1 MRIQFHGACRTT
13 TGSMYLLQVNG
24 ARILLEC
31 GLYQGRRADA
41 YERNL
46 HFAFDP
52 ATVDVAILSH
62 AHIDHVGNFPN
73 LVKKGF
79 RGSIY
84 CTFATHTLAGVM
96 LKDSAKIQE
105 ADIDFLNR
113 IRAKEGL
120 PPAEPLYNQHDAEL
134 ASRQFV
140 AVGYDRPVYVADGVQ
155 VTFVD
160 AGHMLGSAQVVLDIK
175 EGDRKFRYLFSG
187 DVGRGEDPILKDPAR
202 VEGVDFL
209 QIESTYGC
217 REHEER
223 KRAGDEAME
232 KIEATIKRGGKVIIP
247 AFAVGRTQQVVY
259 KLHQEIRARHLPPV
273 PVYVDSPLAV
283 NATEIHRLH
292 PECFNEEIYQFLT
305 KVANPFEMENLTY
318 VRRAADSR
326 KLADLRGPAII
337 ISASGMAEAGRIL
350 HHLRNHIG
358 DPKNLILFVG
368 YCAENTLG
376 AQILAGKSPVR
387 IFGEPFEVRAQIAR
401 ADALSGHA
409 DQHELREYV
418 QNLGEGKDG
427 LQKIFVVHGEE
438 DQALCFGEALRKMK
452 PGAEVVVPVR
462 GQECE
467 V

>member
-1 MRIQFHGACRTT
+1 MKIQFHGACRTT
-13 TGSMYLLQVNG
+13 TGSMYLLLVNG
-24 ARILLEC
+24 QRILLEC
-31 GLYQGRRADA
+31 GLFQGRRADA
-41 YERNL
+41 YDRNAN
-46 HFAFDP
+46 FAFDP
-52 ATVDVAILSH
+52 ASIDVAILSH
-62 AHIDHVGNFPN
+62 AHIDHCGNFPN

-84 CTFATHTLAGVM
+84 CTFATHNLAGVM

-105 ADIDFLNR
+105 GDIDFLNR
-113 IRAKEGL
+113 IRAREGL
-120 PPAEPLYNQHDAEL
+120 PPATPLYTQEDAER
-134 ASRQFV
+134 AARQFV
-140 AVGYDRPVYVADGVQ
+140 AVGYDRAVTVADGVK

-160 AGHMLGSAQVVLDIK
+160 AGHMLGSAQVVLDVK
-175 EGDRKFRYLFSG
+175 ENGRAFRYLFSG
-187 DVGRGEDPILKDPAR
+187 DVGRGEDPILRDPVR
-202 VEGVDFL
+202 VDNVDFL

-223 KRAGDEAME
+223 QRSGNEAME
-232 KIEATIKRGGKVIIP
+232 KIEATIQRGGKVIIP

-292 PECFNEEIYQFLT
+292 PECFNDEIYRFLT
-305 KVANPFEMENLTY
+305 KVANPFDMENLTY
-318 VRRAADSR
+318 VRRATDSM

-358 DPKNLILFVG
+358 DPRNLVLFVG

-387 IFGEPFEVRAQIAR
+387 ILGESFEVRAQIAR
-401 ADALSGHA
+401 ADSLSGHA

-418 QNLGEGKDG
+418 QNIGESSAG
-427 LQKIFVVHGEE
+427 LRQIFVVHGEE

-452 PGAEVVVPVR
+452 PGAEVTVPTR